1 MTKFF
6 ENIDP
11 DEAAEIDSL
20 SRLAYELR
28 ENRQAVLKPYAAE
41 DEAALLQ
48 QIQDGMVAE
57 HPAYEQYLAARILDD
72 TREMVR
78 AVVSERLKK
87 ANQS

>member
-6 ENIDP
+6 ENLDP
-11 DEAAEIDSL
+11 DQAAEIDAL
-20 SRLAYELR
+20 SKLSYELR
-28 ENRQAVLKPYAAE
+28 ENRQAVLKPYAAA

-48 QIQDGMVAE
+48 QIQDGAVAE
-57 HPAYEQYLAARILDD
+57 HPAYEHYLAARIIDD

-78 AVVSERLKK
+78 ALVSERLKK

>member
-1 MTKFF
+1 MSNFF

-20 SRLAYELR
+20 SKLAYEIR
-28 ENRQAVLKPYAAE
+28 ENKLTVLKAYAAE

-48 QIQDGMVAE
+48 QIQDGAVAE

-78 AVVSERLKK
+78 ALVSERLKK

>member
-1 MTKFF
+1 MSNFF

-20 SRLAYELR
+20 SKLAYELR
-28 ENRQAVLKPYAAE
+28 ENKQAVLKAYAAE

-48 QIQDGMVAE
+48 QIRDGAVAE